1 MRESGHALV
10 AGEVLPDAVEWL
22 LKHRAAKKE

>member
-10 AGEVLPDAVEWL
+10 AGDVLPEAVEWL
-22 LKHRAAKKE
+22 LKHRSKKE